1 MDAVDT
7 LVFDVM
13 GTVVDDDHERFGQ
26 ATALLTDAGLAPARI
41 PALLSAWNERID
53 ARMDAVR
60 AGQAPWQGHRSIRR
74 VSLRE
79 TLEETGVVTA
89 PGLVDELSGLIHHL
103 RPWPDSPAALTVL
116 RQKFRVV
123 ALSNADP
130 AELIGLS
137 AAGGLAWHG
146 VLSAS
151 LAQSF
156 KPDPK
161 VYRMALGQ
169 LGVDAAQVMMVAAHP
184 WDLRAA
190 AREGL
195 ATAYI
200 NRPGAEGPRAEDH
213 FTVVAEDLNGLAR
226 ILDRI
231 ATRPAS

>member
-13 GTVVDDDHERFGQ
+13 GTVVDDEHDRQDQ
-26 ATALLTDAGLAPARI
+26 AA
-41 PALLSAWNERID
+41 ALLSASGVDATKVSVLLRTWAEMVD
-53 ARMDAVR
+53 ARMHAIRD
-60 AGQAPWQGHRSIRR
+60 GHLPWQGHRSIRR
-74 VSLRE
+74 VTLQEALSQSGVSLD
-79 TLEETGVVTA
+79 
-89 PGLVDELSGLIHHL
+89 PDLVDELSGLIHRL
-103 RPWPDSPAALTVL
+103 RPWPDSADALATL
-116 RQKFRVV
+116 RRSFKVV

-146 VLSAS
+146 VLSAG

-161 VYRMALGQ
+161 VYRMALDQ
-169 LGVDAAQVMMVAAHP
+169 LDVDASRVMMVAAHP

-190 AREGL
+190 AREGF

-200 NRPGAEGPRAEDH
+200 GRPNAERPSAEDH
-213 FTVVAEDLNGLAR
+213 FTVIAEDLSDLAR
-226 ILDRI
+226 ILS
-231 ATRPAS
+231 TPL